1 MAPGPAVL
9 DPLRAQ
15 VAAVA
20 AEYGF
25 AESFLR
31 ASKVGGRLDVEVD
44 FVVGEDSRARD
55 VTAFDAV
62 REQLWERLA
71 PLGQRLSMSVGFT
84 ADRRWVA

>member
-1 MAPGPAVL
+1 
-9 DPLRAQ
+9 
-15 VAAVA
+15 
-20 AEYGF
+20 
-25 AESFLR
+25 
-31 ASKVGGRLDVEVD
+31 
-44 FVVGEDSRARD
+44 